1 MSLRWNERLIA
12 RLNAEKETP
21 QYRNTSSRLHKWKE
35 LVEIA
40 QKDLDLPVASPE
52 RIMPG
57 HIVIFRPHLEIGM
70 ILSVWKGIKAPK
82 LCAGE
87 CHVNS
92 CTAFRAVS
100 LDIVDEE
107 ARQAQGPLW
116 IRRNKYARGT
126 LGAGFGYAFL
136 HTPCVDERNNVSGQ
150 RHDSLF
156 RLRPSWRQKDKFT
169 PWCKACDL
177 QQSLIKEMATRK
189 ETNLMMVVVVV
200 AKILSSSAFHVFFS
214 LGDISWSFYT
224 REA

>member
-1 MSLRWNERLIA
+1 MN
-12 RLNAEKETP
+12 
-21 QYRNTSSRLHKWKE
+21 YHF
-35 LVEIA
+35 VENPWVLWI
-40 QKDLDLPVASPE
+40 
-52 RIMPG
+52 RPG
-57 HIVIFRPHLEIGM
+57 HIVIFHLPATGPNSDPHLEIGM

-136 HTPCVDERNNVSGQ
+136 HTPCVDERNDVSGQ
-150 RHDSLF
+150 RRDSLL
-156 RLRPSWRQKDKFT
+156 RLRPNWRQKDKFT
-169 PWCKACDL
+169 PWCKACLL
-177 QQSLIKEMATRK
+177 QQSLLKEMATRK
-189 ETNLMMVVVVV
+189 ETSLMMVVVVV
-200 AKILSSSAFHVFFS
+200 VVKILSSSAFHVFLLFRWYQLIILYPWNLRITQLERQTVFHPTPVLAS
-214 LGDISWSFYT
+214 KC
-224 REA
+224 